1 MIALQ
6 SKTICI
12 NGRWQS
18 AVNQQT
24 IDVFAPSNGLKID
37 SIARGNAQ
45 DIDSAV
51 KAARAAFDNV
61 WSRTPAVERGRLLLK
76 LSNRITACADELTR
90 LEAMDTGKALKLAR
104 NDIVATARYFEFY
117 GGAADKL
124 HGDTIPFLDGYQV
137 IVNRVPRGVV
147 GHIIPWNYPAQM
159 FGRTIAA
166 CLAAGNTTVFKPA
179 EDACLSVIRM
189 TELAHEVGIPA
200 GVINLVTGL
209 GHEAGAALASHH
221 DLDYIS
227 FTGSPEVGTQIQK
240 MAADHHTPCVLELGG
255 KSPQIV
261 FEDADFDKAIPV
273 IVSAIIQNTG
283 QTCSAGSRVLV
294 QRSIYDRFVAAL
306 ADRFRAVRI
315 GAHDADIDCGP
326 LISSKQ
332 RERVEGFLERAQAD
346 KVAVIAEGSIDA
358 NADPGGYFVK
368 PVLLGPVDHNHE
380 LAQHEVFGPV
390 LVAIPFDDEA
400 HAIAIANG
408 TPFGLIA
415 GVWTE
420 NGARQLR
427 VAKQIRVGQVYINGY
442 GAGGGIELPFGGFKR
457 SGYGRA
463 KGFEALHEYTVTQTI
478 VTNHG

>member
-1 MIALQ
+1 MFSNA
-6 SKTICI
+6 KTICI
-12 NGRWQS
+12 NGQWLEASNHQTLDVVS
-18 AVNQQT
+18 PSSGQQ
-24 IDVFAPSNGLKID
+24 IDIIS
-37 SIARGNAQ
+37 RGNAQ
-45 DIDSAV
+45 EIDLAV
-51 KAARAAFDNV
+51 NAARRAYENV
-61 WSRTPAVERGRLLLK
+61 WSRTPALERGRLLSK
-76 LSNRITACADELTR
+76 LSTQLADCADELAA
-90 LEAMDTGKALKLAR
+90 LEALDTGKTMKLAR
-104 NDIVATARYFEFY
+104 SDIAATIRYFEFY

-137 IVNRVPRGVV
+137 LVNRVPRGVV

-159 FGRTIAA
+159 FGRTVAA

-189 TELAHEVGIPA
+189 TELAHEIGIPR

-209 GHEAGAALASHH
+209 GHEAGAALASHP
-221 DLDYIS
+221 DLDYLS

-261 FEDADFDKAIPV
+261 FDDADFGKAIPV

-294 QRSIYDRFVAAL
+294 QKSIYDTFVSQL
-306 ADRFRAVRI
+306 SKRIQAVRV
-315 GAHDADIDCGP
+315 GAHDTDLDCGP
-326 LISSKQ
+326 LISRKQ
-332 RERVEGFLERAQAD
+332 CDRVQGFLTRAQASHIP
-346 KVAVIAEGSIDA
+346 VIAEGSIDPK
-358 NADPGGYFVK
+358 ADRGGYYVK
-368 PVLLGPVDHNHE
+368 PVLLGPVDSDHE
-380 LAQHEVFGPV
+380 LAQQEVFGPV
-390 LVAIPFDDEA
+390 LVVIPFSDEQDA
-400 HAIAIANG
+400 VRIAND

-442 GAGGGIELPFGGFKR
+442 GAGAGIELPFGGFKR

-463 KGFEALHEYTVTQTI
+463 KGFKALHEYTVTQTI
-478 VTNHG
+478 VMNHG

>member
-1 MIALQ
+1 MPSPSQ
-6 SKTICI
+6 TICI
-12 NGRWQS
+12 NGQWRTATS
-18 AVNQQT
+18 QQT
-24 IDVFAPSNGLKID
+24 IDVFAPSTGLKIS
-37 SIARGNAQ
+37 SIARGAAQ
-45 DIDSAV
+45 DVDTAV
-51 KAARAAFDNV
+51 KAARAAFEGI
-61 WSRTPAVERGRLLLK
+61 WSRTPAVERGRLLSK
-76 LSNRITACADELTR
+76 LSLKIAEQAQELAE
-90 LEAMDTGKALKLAR
+90 LEAKDTGKSMKLAR
-104 NDIVATARYFEFY
+104 NDITATVRYFEFY

-209 GHEAGAALASHH
+209 GHEAGAALAGHP
-221 DLDYIS
+221 DLDYLS

-261 FEDADFDKAIPV
+261 FEDADFDKATPV

-294 QRSIYDRFVAAL
+294 QRSIYDQFVAQL
-306 ADRFRAVRI
+306 ADKIRSVRV
-315 GAHDADIDCGP
+315 GAHDADLDCGP
-326 LISSKQ
+326 LISATQ
-332 RERVEGFLERAQAD
+332 CERVKGFLARAEAD
-346 KVAVIAEGSIDA
+346 NIAVIAEGVIEDA
-358 NADPGGYFVK
+358 SNSGGYYVK
-368 PVLLGPVDHNHE
+368 PTLLGPVDPEHE
-380 LAQHEVFGPV
+380 LAQQEVFGPV
-390 LVAIPFDDEA
+390 LVVIPFDDEA
-400 HAIAIANG
+400 HAIEIANG

-415 GVWTE
+415 GVWSE

-478 VTNHG
+478 VVNHG

>member
-1 MIALQ
+1 MSSQ
-6 SKTICI
+6 VKTICI
-12 NGRWQS
+12 NGHWL
-18 AVNQQT
+18 AAHNQQT
-24 IDVFAPSNGLKID
+24 IDIFAPSTGQRID
-37 SIARGNAQ
+37 LISRGNAM
-45 DIDSAV
+45 DIDAAV
-51 KAARAAFDNV
+51 KAARLAYVEV
-61 WSRTPAVERGRLLLK
+61 WSQTPALERGRLLSK
-76 LSNRITACADELTR
+76 LSSRIAECADELAE
-90 LEAMDTGKALKLAR
+90 LEAKDTGKAMTLAR
-104 NDIVATARYFEFY
+104 NDIAAAMRYFEFY

-124 HGDTIPFLDGYQV
+124 HGDTIPFLNGYQV
-137 IVNRVPRGVV
+137 MVNRVPRGVV

-189 TELAHEVGIPA
+189 TELAHEVGIAP

-209 GHEAGAALASHH
+209 GHEAGAALASHP
-221 DLDYIS
+221 DLDYLS

-261 FEDADFDKAIPV
+261 FEDADFARAIPV

-294 QRSIYDRFVAAL
+294 QKSIYDTFVNHL
-306 ADRFRAVRI
+306 SKKIQSVRV
-315 GAHDADIDCGP
+315 GAHDADLDCGP
-326 LISSKQ
+326 LISRKQ
-332 RERVEGFLERAQAD
+332 CDRVQGFLTRAQAD
-346 KVAVIAEGSIDA
+346 KIPVIAEGAIDPK
-358 NADPGGYFVK
+358 ADQNGYYAK
-368 PVLLGPVDHNHE
+368 PVLLGPVHPNHE
-380 LAQHEVFGPV
+380 LAQQEVFGPV
-390 LVAIPFDDEA
+390 LVVTPFSDEQDA
-400 HAIAIANG
+400 VKIANG

-415 GVWTE
+415 GIWTE

-427 VAKQIRVGQVYINGY
+427 VAKQIRVGQVYVNGY

-463 KGFEALHEYTVTQTI
+463 KGFEALHEYTTTQTI
-478 VTNHG
+478 VVNHG

>member
-1 MIALQ
+1 MSANPA
-6 SKTICI
+6 TICI
-12 NGRWQS
+12 NGQWQN
-18 AVNQQT
+18 AKNKQT
-24 IDVFAPSNGLKID
+24 IDVFAPSNGKKI
-37 SIARGNAQ
+37 SAIARGDAP
-45 DIDSAV
+45 DVDFAV
-51 KAARAAFDNV
+51 KAARAAFEGV
-61 WSRTPAVERGRLLLK
+61 WSKTPAVERGRLLSK
-76 LSNRITACADELTR
+76 LSAKIAEHANELAE
-90 LEAMDTGKALKLAR
+90 LEAKDTGKAMKLAR
-104 NDIVATARYFEFY
+104 NDIAATVRYFEFY

-189 TELAHEVGIPA
+189 TELAHGVGIPP

-209 GHEAGAALASHH
+209 GHEAGAALASHP
-221 DLDYIS
+221 DLDYLS

-240 MAADHHTPCVLELGG
+240 MAAEHHTPCVLELGG

-294 QRSIYDRFVAAL
+294 QKSIYDRFVAQL
-306 ADRFRAVRI
+306 ADKVRSVQV
-315 GAHDADIDCGP
+315 GAHDADLDCGP
-326 LISSKQ
+326 LISGAQ
-332 RERVEGFLERAQAD
+332 CERVKGFLARAQAD
-346 KVAVIAEGSIDA
+346 KIPVLAEGAIDE
-358 NADPGGYFVK
+358 NAQPGGYYVK
-368 PVLLGPVDHNHE
+368 PMLLGPVDPAHE
-380 LAQHEVFGPV
+380 LAQLEVFGPV
-390 LVAIPFDDEA
+390 LVVIPFDDEA
-400 HAIAIANG
+400 HAIQVANG
-408 TPFGLIA
+408 TAFGLIA

-478 VTNHG
+478 VVNHG

>member
-1 MIALQ
+1 MPHQ
-6 SKTICI
+6 NQTICI
-12 NGRWQS
+12 NGQWQH
-18 AVNQQT
+18 ANHAQT
-24 IDVFAPSNGLKID
+24 IDVFAPSTGQKID
-37 SIARGNAQ
+37 AIARGGDQ
-45 DIDSAV
+45 EVDSAV
-51 KAARAAFDNV
+51 KAARAAFENT
-61 WSRTPAVERGRLLLK
+61 WSKTPAVERGRLLSR
-76 LSNRITACADELTR
+76 LSAKIAECADELTE
-90 LEAMDTGKALKLAR
+90 LEARDTGKAMKLAR
-104 NDIVATARYFEFY
+104 NDIAATVRYFEFY

-124 HGDTIPFLDGYQV
+124 HGDTIPFLEGYQV
-137 IVNRVPRGVV
+137 LVNRVARGVV

-209 GHEAGAALASHH
+209 GHEAGAALARHP
-221 DLDYIS
+221 DLDYLS

-273 IVSAIIQNTG
+273 VVNAIIQNTG

-294 QRSIYDRFVAAL
+294 QRSIYDRFIAAL
-306 ADRFRAVRI
+306 AKKMATVRA
-315 GAHDADIDCGP
+315 GAHDADLDCGP
-326 LISSKQ
+326 LISAAQ
-332 RERVEGFLERAQAD
+332 CDRVKGFLARAQAD
-346 KVAVIAEGSIDA
+346 NIPVIAQGVID
-358 NADPGGYFVK
+358 DKTEPGGYYVQ
-368 PVLLGPVDHNHE
+368 PMLLGPVDPSHE
-380 LAQHEVFGPV
+380 LAQQEVFGPV
-390 LVAIPFDDEA
+390 LVAIPFEDES
-400 HAIAIANG
+400 HAIEIANS

-442 GAGGGIELPFGGFKR
+442 GAGGGVELPFGGFKR

-478 VTNHG
+478 VVNHG